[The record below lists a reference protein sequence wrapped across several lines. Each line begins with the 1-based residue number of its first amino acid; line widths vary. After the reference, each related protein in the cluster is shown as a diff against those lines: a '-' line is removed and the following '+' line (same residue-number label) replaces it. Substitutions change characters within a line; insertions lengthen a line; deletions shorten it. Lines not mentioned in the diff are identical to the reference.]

1 MPEHCSISSGTNG
14 LLPAMRCGAWS
25 EQRLW
30 RVDIQMASK
39 FLSISH
45 TSLLSSALAKPVG
58 FSRFLMGSSYYT
70 RPKQSPS
77 GSSCRPAPLVLAK
90 PVPVLSS
97 GVSPA
102 RSLGF
107 PSAAPLAP
115 THQSSPIN
123 LCVADEDGLN
133 PHLSER
139 TNEPS
144 PGPFHKA
151 TAVYDDTGMRT
162 SSVTKCR
169 GEQCRKQ
176 LQL

>member
-1 MPEHCSISSGTNG
+1 
-14 LLPAMRCGAWS
+14 
-25 EQRLW
+25 
-30 RVDIQMASK
+30 
-39 FLSISH
+39 
-45 TSLLSSALAKPVG
+45 
-58 FSRFLMGSSYYT
+58 MGPSYYT

-77 GSSCRPAPLVLAK
+77 GSSCRPAPLVLTK

-97 GVSPA
+97 RVFPT

-133 PHLSER
+133 PHLSEC

-151 TAVYDDTGMRT
+151 TAVYEDTGMRT

-176 LQL
+176 LQLKAYYFDWLHSAQTNMSPS